1 MWGLAEA
8 VDLQASV
15 AVAGL
20 LEPVVPVH
28 LHASD
33 LESVVPVRLHASDL
47 ESVLPVR
54 LQDANGQDSAVLVRL
69 QIPDRTGPFVL
80 RNLSLPALALWMT

>member
-1 MWGLAEA
+1 MWGLVEV
-8 VDLQASV
+8 VDLQVLV

-20 LEPVVPVH
+20 LETVVPAH

-33 LESVVPVRLHASDL
+33 QESVV
-47 ESVLPVR
+47 PVR

-80 RNLSLPALALWMT
+80 RNLSLPALALLMT